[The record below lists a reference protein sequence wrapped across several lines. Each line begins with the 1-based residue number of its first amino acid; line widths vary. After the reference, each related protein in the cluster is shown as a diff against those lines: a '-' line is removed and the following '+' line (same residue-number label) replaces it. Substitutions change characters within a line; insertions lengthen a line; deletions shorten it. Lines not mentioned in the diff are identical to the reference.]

1 MLENKTSLSFFRK
14 LLNSKILVT
23 FEVIILILIAVA
35 FGKEIIR
42 NYQVKSQIKSLET
55 EINSLQ
61 KENLKI
67 ADLIQYFK
75 TDTFKEEQAKSRLGM
90 QKEGEK
96 VIALPS
102 EKEEVLEPSSVGNYT
117 NNTNKLVSN
126 PQKWWNYFFD

>member
-1 MLENKTSLSFFRK
+1 MLENKTSPSFFRK

-42 NYQVKSQIKSLET
+42 NYQIKSQIKSLET

-75 TDTFKEEQAKSRLGM
+75 TETFKEEQAKSRLGM

-96 VIALPS
+96 VIALPKTEETIQPS
-102 EKEEVLEPSSVGNYT
+102 EENNYT